1 VTGGAGPVLYYD
13 GECGVCTRSVELVLR
28 HDRRR
33 TLRFASLRGEY
44 GAALLAR
51 HPELR
56 GVDSMLWV
64 EPVTGSN
71 AERVLVRSEA
81 VLEVVRYLGGWW
93 RVALAS
99 RVIPRALRDAGYA
112 WFARH
117 RGRFGRATACR
128 VPTPAERSRFLDLG
142 SPAP

>member
-1 VTGGAGPVLYYD
+1 MGANRPVLYYD
-13 GECGVCTRSVELVLR
+13 GECGVCTRSVDLVLR
-28 HDRRR
+28 HDRRG
-33 TLRFASLRGEY
+33 TLRFASLRGEF

-51 HPELR
+51 HPELQ

-64 EPVTGSN
+64 DPAPDGKG
-71 AERVLVRSEA
+71 ERILVRSEA
-81 VLEVVRYLGGWW
+81 VLAVVRYLGGWW

-117 RGRFGRATACR
+117 RGRFGRASQCR
-128 VPTPAERSRFLDLG
+128 IPTPAERSRFLDFG
-142 SPAP
+142 